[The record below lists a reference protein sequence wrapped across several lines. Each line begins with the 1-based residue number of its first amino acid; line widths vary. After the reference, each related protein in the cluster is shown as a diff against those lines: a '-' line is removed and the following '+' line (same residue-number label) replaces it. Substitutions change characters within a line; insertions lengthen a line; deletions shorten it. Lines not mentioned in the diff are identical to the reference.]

1 MADFKFQRISNLSS
15 VYSFLLLTVRCC
27 DQWSS
32 RLDMWSCKCNFFCAY
47 RPYKESISKEMNNS
61 DNDLNLYSMTKLSG
75 WVHYWLRSKTNVA
88 RVIVGSG
95 VKTARKE

>member
-1 MADFKFQRISNLSS
+1 MVKPARYVVMQM
-15 VYSFLLLTVRCC
+15 
-27 DQWSS
+27 Q
-32 RLDMWSCKCNFFCAY
+32 FFMCY
-47 RPYKESISKEMNNS
+47 RPYKELISKEMNS

-75 WVHYWLRSKTNVA
+75 WVHYWLRSITNVA